1 LTTSKS
7 QEIRLQLIQY
17 HNGGLPVVAPDDP
30 VFREVLGGSALLIR
44 PEQPDAAACALAGWI
59 RDGALARAAGMSR
72 ANVARWNA
80 AAAEDGARFQRFLAG
95 DPAAY
100 DALESIVAHEGDG

>member
-1 LTTSKS
+1 M
-7 QEIRLQLIQY
+7 
-17 HNGGLPVVAPDDP
+17 VAPDDP

-44 PEQPDAAACALAGWI
+44 PEQPDAAARALAGWI

-80 AAAEDGARFQRFLAG
+80 AAAEDGRASSASWPAIPRPTMRWSQLSHTRAMA
-95 DPAAY
+95 DAAY
-100 DALESIVAHEGDG
+100 VVPNKSGTFHAGLS